1 MGISVATA
9 TAIAKV
15 VPPPAQAAANAGP
28 AASANEDAATASGP
42 KGDFMSALIAQL
54 RGNSAQAI
62 EVPAGTLKAAKADSG
77 DDESATDPAAFM
89 AGLQAAASL
98 VPQTPN
104 TPPPVEGKGKSD
116 AGLTVVTGT
125 PSDGQA
131 APTEGN
137 FVLNL
142 GMDGGKAAKNAAF
155 SAALQDADTKLSS
168 QDGTTAP
175 LVAPHTAQQTHQQAP
190 ANTTAVQTP
199 VRDARWGEDFSQK
212 VVWMVKQDQQSAQ
225 LTLNPPQLGPV
236 EVSIH
241 MGPDSK
247 ATATF
252 ISPHAEVREAIE
264 AALPRLRDMMTAAGV
279 SLGQTNVGSESSMA
293 QQQMAQQQQ
302 QQQQNA
308 RNFGGAGSGRFGG
321 GGDGGEGAAILGAEG
336 ISGRSGAIQQGV
348 GLVDTFA

>member
-15 VPPPAQAAANAGP
+15 VPPPAQAAANATP
-28 AASANEDAATASGP
+28 AASANEDAAATTSGP

-62 EVPAGTLKAAKADSG
+62 EVPAGTLKPAKADSSE
-77 DDESATDPAAFM
+77 DDSATDPAAFM

-104 TPPPVEGKGKSD
+104 TQPPVEGKGKSD

-125 PSDGQA
+125 PGDGQA
-131 APTEGN
+131 APAEGN
-137 FVLNL
+137 SVLNL
-142 GMDGGKAAKNAAF
+142 GADGKAAKNAAF
-155 SAALQDADTKLSS
+155 SAALQDADTKLAS
-168 QDGTTAP
+168 QDGATAP
-175 LVAPHTAQQTHQQAP
+175 LVAPHTTQQTHQQAP
-190 ANTTAVQTP
+190 ANTAAVQTP

-321 GGDGGEGAAILGAEG
+321 GGEGGEGAAILGAEG